1 MNTET
6 TLPPL
11 PDTEYLLAIDD
22 GEHELPHVT
31 SMDGYTEEQMRAY
44 AAAALAAPANSEDF
58 HSLILMHEDNVG
70 AAGSGDL
77 SLHMTRVMLV
87 NAFEA
92 ARNDAY
98 AEGRK
103 DEQAELASVLPGA
116 YYMDPPDGGSV
127 EVLEQFRRMAKD
139 AARYRWLRGSGHA
152 ELYVWAPGAD
162 PCKGI
167 ADEGLDDAVD
177 AALKEQS

>member
-1 MNTET
+1 MSDCFDLGCNGCEACIKPDPDCT
-6 TLPPL
+6 TMATVADL
-11 PDTEYLLAIDD
+11 DAIQ
-22 GEHELPHVT
+22 T
-31 SMDGYTEEQMRAY
+31 A
-44 AAAALAAPANSEDF
+44 
-58 HSLILMHEDNVG
+58 
-70 AAGSGDL
+70 
-77 SLHMTRVMLV
+77 
-87 NAFEA
+87 
-92 ARNDAY
+92 AY

-103 DEQAELASVLPGA
+103 DEQAELASVLPST

-127 EVLEQFRRMAKD
+127 EVLEQFRRMARD

-167 ADEGLDDAVD
+167 VDEGLDAAVD